1 MAKGKMDKTIKEVK
15 KGVAQFVDEAKE
27 SKDKAVDY
35 IKDKT
40 K

>member
-1 MAKGKMDKTIKEVK
+1 MGKSKMDKTIKEVK
-15 KGVAQFVDEAKE
+15 KDVGEFVDGAK
-27 SKDKAVDY
+27 KGTNKAVEY